1 MTWPQID
8 NVTTVAGGVE
18 IIGNIVIVFGG
29 DTHDELGDENTGAGE
44 GAGD

>member
-18 IIGNIVIVFGG
+18 IIGNLVI
-29 DTHDELGDENTGAGE
+29 DITHDEPRDEDTGTGE
-44 GAGD
+44 GEGD